1 MLDLQIASAASER
14 IQYFLEKLYSGEYRE
29 DEFKQF
35 IASFESLLNA
45 EKKYHKKN
53 TFFSDLVNRIMDHFG
68 AGEEEKKLALYVS
81 RLYDLGLVLIDEE
94 ILNKKKN
101 LLSSEINSIK
111 VHPYTGVSILNCFEP
126 SEEVKKAILHH
137 HERYDGTGYPDGL
150 KGEEIPF
157 IARVL
162 SVVDTFSSLIKEQ
175 PYRKAFRT
183 NEALQEIKR
192 GSGSAHDPRVVD
204 ALESILHGTN
214 IE

>member
-1 MLDLQIASAASER
+1 
-14 IQYFLEKLYSGEYRE
+14 
-29 DEFKQF
+29 
-35 IASFESLLNA
+35 
-45 EKKYHKKN
+45 
-53 TFFSDLVNRIMDHFG
+53 
-68 AGEEEKKLALYVS
+68 
-81 RLYDLGLVLIDEE
+81 VLIDEE